1 MPISVSSR
9 LLALSLVACMAMN
22 ASVALAGASSLRV
35 SEEELGRETD
45 KQIVAQFGLY
55 EDKKIQEY
63 VRSVANKVLATIR
76 EPEFEYHFKVLNHEM
91 VNAFALPGGYIY
103 VTRGLLA
110 MLDSEAALAGVIGH
124 EIGHVIGHHAT
135 KQSKKSI
142 GSLLLALGGLVASED
157 IRNNAAA
164 WLTVTTTLSQQ
175 ILLGY
180 GRDME
185 MESDQV
191 GMIAS
196 YEAGYSPEGI
206 VAFLRSLRTNERLSG
221 RGYHG
226 FVATHPDTI
235 IRIIEAQGK
244 SEILEARGGKVKF
257 YRDKYLDSIN
267 GIRYGKPKWRRK
279 TLPPYVINIH
289 TVKEGETFR
298 SIAKNISGD
307 EGMALEIAVLNS
319 MDHNTP
325 LIPGYRIKTLVPI
338 KSTTAPLLKPGR
350 SHAAEHHEQAKDK
363 KENKKKGKK

>member
-1 MPISVSSR
+1 MPKLIASR
-9 LLALSLVACMAMN
+9 VPALLLCLVMTIN
-22 ASVALAGASSLRV
+22 ASAAMAGSNSLRV

-45 KQIVAQFGLY
+45 IKIVAQFGLY
-55 EDKKIQEY
+55 EDKKIQDY
-63 VRSVANKVLATIR
+63 VKSVAKRVLAQIR

-91 VNAFALPGGYIY
+91 INAFALPGGYIY

-196 YEAGYSPEGI
+196 YDAGYSPDGI
-206 VAFLRSLRTNERLSG
+206 VGFLRSLRTNERLSG

-235 IRIIEAQGK
+235 TRIIEAQGK
-244 SEILEARGGKVKF
+244 SDILQARGGKVQF
-257 YRDKYLDSIN
+257 YREKYLDAIN
-267 GIRYGKPKWRRK
+267 GLRYGKPKWRRK
-279 TLPPYVINIH
+279 TLPPYIIDIH

-325 LIPGYRIKTLVPI
+325 LTPGFRIKTLVPI
-338 KSTTAPLLKPGR
+338 KSTTTPLLEPRK
-350 SHAAEHHEQAKDK
+350 SHSAEHHE
-363 KENKKKGKK
+363 